1 MQVGDAR
8 PTTVSPV
15 TATPPS
21 LHVFPSADPI
31 FGAYA
36 AEILRTSAA
45 QTPEAFQAKLRA
57 MYPAAAVRARSPLG
71 ELMPQSA
78 TWYVYRDGHG

>member
-1 MQVGDAR
+1 
-8 PTTVSPV
+8 VSVERVTLTNIATV
-15 TATPPS
+15 TASAPT

-36 AEILRTSAA
+36 AEILRTSGAR
-45 QTPEAFQAKLRA
+45 TPQALEAELRS
-57 MYPAAAVRARSPLG
+57 MYPSATVRARSPDT
-71 ELMPQSA
+71 ELMPRSP

>member
-1 MQVGDAR
+1 MHLGAAR

-15 TATPPS
+15 TGAPPS
-21 LHVFPSADPI
+21 LHVFPSVDPI

-45 QTPEAFQAKLRA
+45 RTPEAFQARLRE
-57 MYPAAAVRARSPLG
+57 MYPAATVRARSSLA